1 MGKRSDTSFI
11 ISADPAEDPLAI
23 RGANENL
30 AFSSVRTLKPGAS
43 QKIV

>member
-30 AFSSVRTLKPGAS
+30 VCSIRTLKPGAS